1 MKMPEIDMS
10 EHWRMRVQVLE
21 EKMRE
26 LERSFSYHKKGL
38 REPEYCCSWL
48 ADHKEYFSAV
58 GVLKG
63 ARYCPACGG
72 YIWNA

>member
-26 LERSFSYHKKGL
+26 MERSFSYHKKGL
-38 REPEYCCSWL
+38 REPEYCCDWL
-48 ADHKEYFSAV
+48 REIPRIPKPW
-58 GVLKG
+58 K
-63 ARYCPACGG
+63 YCPNCGG
-72 YIWNA
+72 YIRNA